1 MVALESVAVLQK
13 VNAAD
18 LIDFAIS
25 RDFGV
30 QFIRGNAMIDSILL
44 DRLLGDFALE
54 GAND

>member
-30 QFIRGNAMIDSILL
+30 QFIHGNAMIDPILL
-44 DRLLGDFALE
+44 DRLIGDFTME
-54 GAND
+54 FANA